1 MIGNSKG
8 SPDQLPS
15 PSSPWELLAL
25 VSPLTDFE
33 YQAVRVL
40 ISVLLIPAPK
50 TLSKLDLN
58 QDWGL

>member
-15 PSSPWELLAL
+15 SSSPWELLAL

-33 YQAVRVL
+33 YQAVRGVNIGIVDARAL
-40 ISVLLIPAPK
+40 KP
-50 TLSKLDLN
+50 
-58 QDWGL
+58 